1 MIKILNPA
9 LSVKEKKI
17 RGVIESALELS
28 GLFYCMSEKTPCDI
42 VFAGGGR
49 KGIFKAKMEIGT
61 DKFSELADLFSD
73 RKMTEGFTLEDLAE
87 DLAQKIKAFF
97 PDRAFFISRWPAG
110 APYAVSPTHD
120 VDRTRFFSSTNF
132 IRNLLKKNH
141 PYSLSDAV
149 KYFLS
154 PEKDPYFCIEKLCAM
169 ESAVGIRS
177 TFFFLAVKRDEHGR
191 RYDISKMRNTVMDIS
206 GGGWEPALHASIK
219 SKRNPKK
226 LLTEREKVEKAAG
239 KKINGVRY
247 HYLLED
253 EDSLYDADLS
263 GFSYDSSIAHPS
275 RWELKRPSCS
285 YYMPWHK
292 VVERYLKII
301 EFPVTVTDMA
311 LLAGQEYAPGYL
323 EFLKKRKGVLNLL
336 WHQKMFSQMF
346 SDSFRKIYFEIIQ
359 DAKKDRAWI
368 APLGQIADFIEA
380 KRALRA
386 CPGGKSLRAGL
397 SLLNA
402 EINVSKASCAL
413 MVRGRGNIER
423 KSENRYSF
431 SLYRGDE
438 IVFCT

>member
-1 MIKILNPA
+1 MIKILDLS
-9 LSVKEKKI
+9 LSVQEKKT
-17 RGVIESALELS
+17 RGIIESALELS
-28 GLFYCMSEKTPCDI
+28 GLFYSLSAKTPCDI

-49 KGIFKAKMEIGT
+49 KGLFKSKLEIGT
-61 DKFSELADLFSD
+61 EKYSELANLFSD
-73 RKMTEGFTLEDLAE
+73 RKITEGFTLEDMAE
-87 DLAQKIKAFF
+87 DLVLKIKAVF

-141 PYSLSDAV
+141 SYSLSDAV
-149 KYFLS
+149 KFFLS
-154 PEKDPYFCIEKLCAM
+154 PEKDPYFCIEKLCAS
-169 ESAVGIRS
+169 ENAIGIRS

-191 RYDISKMRNTVMDIS
+191 RYDISKMRDTVRDIS
-206 GGGWEPALHASIK
+206 GGGWEPALHASIESK
-219 SKRNPKK
+219 SKPKK
-226 LLTEREKVEKAAG
+226 LVRERKKVEKAAG
-239 KKINGVRY
+239 QKITGIRY

-253 EDSLYDADLS
+253 ENILYDADLS
-263 GFSYDSSIAHPS
+263 GFGYDSSIAHPS

-292 VVERYLKII
+292 GVERYLRII

-311 LLAGQEYAPGYL
+311 LLAGQEYATDYI

-336 WHQKMFSQMF
+336 WHQRLFSEMY
-346 SDSFRKIYFEIIQ
+346 SDSLKKIYFEIIE

-386 CPGGKSLRAGL
+386 CPGGKIFRAGSGL
-397 SLLNA
+397 MNA
-402 EINVSKASCAL
+402 EIYVAKASCAL
-413 MVRGRGNIER
+413 KVIGRGNVQR
-423 KSENRYSF
+423 KSENRYGV
-431 SLYRGDE
+431 SLYEGDE